1 MKSLDQRLSEV
12 ISPYDEVDIEQDQLM
27 VNQNLMFLKDSVL
40 ESIGTRYSKIE
51 FDLHFEDI
59 KSQLPIDEFQSY
71 IKRLLDK
78 LDFEYN
84 FGFVKEY
91 ILRTGLVEQKLDE
104 VSDFVKYII
113 RHEWIDSLS
122 FCLPLI
128 DLNTLADKQR
138 MNDLFTAHY
147 FEIKNKIINTDD
159 VNPYLKFHFDN
170 CSSVEGVKT
179 LTILVLSDLPGV
191 ISTQLIRN
199 K

>member
-1 MKSLDQRLSEV
+1 MKSLDQRLSEIV
-12 ISPYDEVDIEQDQLM
+12 SPYDEVDISQEELVGQ
-27 VNQNLMFLKDSVL
+27 QNLMFLKDSVV

-51 FDLHFEDI
+51 FDLHFDDI
-59 KSQLPIDEFQSY
+59 KTQLPVDEFHIY
-71 IKRLLDK
+71 IKTMLDK
-78 LDFEYN
+78 IDLEYN
-84 FGFVKEY
+84 FSVVKDY
-91 ILRTGLVEQKLDE
+91 ILRNGLIEQKTNDI
-104 VSDFVKYII
+104 SNFIKYVV
-113 RHEWIDSLS
+113 RHEWVDSLP
-122 FCLPLI
+122 FCLPSI

-191 ISTQLIRN
+191 ISTQLIRY